1 LLKKDLNINKNKNKN
16 VELNTCHVKLK
27 KIRKT
32 LSVKLIPR
40 PLTYKLIE
48 HREDREM

>member
-1 LLKKDLNINKNKNKN
+1 MNINKNKNKN

-27 KIRKT
+27 KTRKT
-32 LSVKLIPR
+32 LSVEDLPR

-48 HREDREM
+48 HREDSGGTVLR